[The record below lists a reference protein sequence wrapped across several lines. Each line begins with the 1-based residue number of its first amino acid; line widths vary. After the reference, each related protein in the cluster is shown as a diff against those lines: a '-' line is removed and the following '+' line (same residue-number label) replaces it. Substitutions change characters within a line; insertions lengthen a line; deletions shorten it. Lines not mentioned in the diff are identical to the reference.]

1 MVAYAT
7 AHDVVVLW
15 AKEPEPEV
23 MVLIERRLEQV
34 ERMIRRRIS
43 NLDSL
48 VEESETFEADLI
60 DIEADAVL
68 RLVRNPE
75 GYMSETD
82 GTYTYQL
89 QSDLSTGRLEIL
101 DDEWTILGVNRLSRM
116 STITPLFVMPT

>member
-1 MVAYAT
+1 MAYAT
-7 AHDVVVLW
+7 AEDVVTLW

-23 MVLIERRLEQV
+23 MTLIERRLEQV
-34 ERMIRRRIS
+34 ERMIRRRVTD
-43 NLDSL
+43 LDTQAS
-48 VEESETFEADLI
+48 ESDTFLADLI

-89 QSDLSTGRLEIL
+89 QSDLSSGKLEIL
-101 DDEWTILGVNRLSRM
+101 DDEWQTLGVFRLSRM
-116 STITPLFVMPT
+116 SVISPTFVMPT

>member
-1 MVAYAT
+1 MAFAT
-7 AHDVVVLW
+7 ADDVVTLW

-23 MVLIERRLEQV
+23 MTLIDRRLNQV
-34 ERMIRRRIS
+34 ERMIRRRIPD
-43 NLDSL
+43 LDLKVQS
-48 VEESETFEADLI
+48 SATFEADLI

-89 QSDLSTGRLEIL
+89 QQDLSVGKLEVL

-116 STITPLFVMPT
+116 SVIAPQITMPA